1 MNRGVMCTYK
11 HKTLGLSAYYGK
23 RRVLEDGILTEPIVI
38 PHRGRGAL
46 GARPVGDSMREAAAL
61 CPQARQ
67 EVSREQSHAWG
78 RHANNTKSVRWLDD
92 VFILM

>member
-46 GARPVGDSMREAAAL
+46 GARAVGDSMREAAAL

-78 RHANNTKSVRWLDD
+78 RRANNTKSVRWA
-92 VFILM
+92 